1 MPQYEVS
8 ALRCPDGRRV
18 TWRTDDERAAEFLAR
33 ALGRKDWSR
42 ARLLDSMDFADVKLT
57 RVDQSGGYDALPR
70 SEDQARG

>member
-33 ALGRKDWSR
+33 ALGREDWSR
-42 ARLLDSMDFADVKLT
+42 ARLLVDSMDFADVKVEEIVGT
-57 RVDQSGGYDALPR
+57 G
-70 SEDQARG
+70 E